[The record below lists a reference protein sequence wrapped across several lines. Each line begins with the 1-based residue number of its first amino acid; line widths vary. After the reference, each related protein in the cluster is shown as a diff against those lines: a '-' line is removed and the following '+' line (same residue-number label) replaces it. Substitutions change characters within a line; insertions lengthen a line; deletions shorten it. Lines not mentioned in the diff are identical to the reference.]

1 MEIRFLLEKYKQFTN
16 TQEKI
21 KKSVCVVFVENKIN
35 IEEKD
40 IQIKNDEIFITCSG
54 VRRVEFILLKNKLNS
69 DLQKEFEKEGLKIKT
84 LF

>member
-1 MEIRFLLEKYKQFTN
+1 MEIRFLLEKYKKFTN

-21 KKSVCVVFVENKIN
+21 KKTVHQVFAQNN
-35 IEEKD
+35 ISLED
-40 IQIKNDEIFITCSG
+40 NDVHIKQDEIFIKCSG

-69 DLQKEFEKEGLKIKT
+69 DLQKEFEKADLKIKK